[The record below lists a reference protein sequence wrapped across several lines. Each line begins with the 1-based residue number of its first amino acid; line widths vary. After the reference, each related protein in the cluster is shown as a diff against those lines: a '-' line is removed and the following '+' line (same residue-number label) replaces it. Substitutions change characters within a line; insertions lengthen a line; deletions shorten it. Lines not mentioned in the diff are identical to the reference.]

1 MFAVVF
7 VGSVDVDECERVYK
21 DSGGDIHY
29 DEVSVEGGVID
40 VLKDK
45 LNMNVFAELLAVV
58 EELAEVCDLFA
69 LECKVIVF
77 AHKMVLSESAEW
89 IE

>member
-1 MFAVVF
+1 MLAVVF
-7 VGSVDVDECERVYK
+7 VGSVDVDECERVYE

-29 DEVSVEGGVID
+29 DEVSVEGGIID

-45 LNMNVFAELLAVV
+45 LSMNVFADLLAVV

-77 AHKMVLSESAEW
+77 AHKLVLSGSAEW

>member
-45 LNMNVFAELLAVV
+45 LNMNVFAELLAAV

-77 AHKMVLSESAEW
+77 AHNWSFLKARSG
-89 IE
+89 